1 VFGGDEMKKGSRLVD
16 EILEHLWKL
25 RERGSKS
32 YSKVIDAVNDDDAYD
47 AMRGMEISGFVT
59 IKDDTVEFDKK
70 GEDRARD
77 LIRRHRL
84 AERLF
89 YDVFEVSSKETED
102 TACEIEHILSP
113 SVTDSVCAFLGHPPT
128 CPHGKPIPRGECC
141 IKYKSGYKPLV
152 IQLRELEV
160 GSKGRI
166 VFIVPSESSRI
177 ERLASMGIVPGSII
191 RLKKKMPSFVLEI
204 DETTLAIDD
213 RIAEEIYVKQ
223 VWD

>member
-1 VFGGDEMKKGSRLVD
+1 VKKGSKLID

-32 YSKVIDAVNDDDAYD
+32 YSKVIDVVNDKDAYD
-47 AMRGMEISGFVT
+47 AMRSMERSGFVT

-70 GEDRARD
+70 GEDRAKD

-89 YDVFEVSSKETED
+89 YDVFEVSSKESED

-141 IKYKSGYKPLV
+141 LKYKSGYKPLV
-152 IQLRELEV
+152 IQLKELEV
-160 GSKGRI
+160 GSSGRI
-166 VFIVPSESSRI
+166 VFIAPSENSRI

-191 RLKKKMPSFVLEI
+191 RLKKKRPSFVLEI

-223 VWD
+223 T